1 MAQKFEIGEIV
12 FVKTDLKAGYLYQN
26 EIKTKGTYVS
36 KSHKKYQGKFGIV
49 QAYIRGGYELRFGAE
64 YDMNSI
70 YYDEMLEKF
79 IDLVAKNIE
88 VSTEASNLVRYLEIH
103 NIQRCIDNA
112 LTTRMF
118 ETDRDGFNKLVDTYN
133 ELSKR

>member
-1 MAQKFEIGEIV
+1 MAQKFELGEIV

-26 EIKTKGTYVS
+26 EVRTKGTYVS
-36 KSHKKYQGKFGIV
+36 KSHRKYAGHFGIV
-49 QAYIRGGYELRFGAE
+49 QAYVRGGYELRFGKD

-70 YYDEMLEKF
+70 YYDEMLDKF
-79 IDLVAKNIE
+79 VDTLKDGDSVTKD
-88 VSTEASNLVRYLEIH
+88 TERLIRNLEIH

-112 LTTRMF
+112 LTNRMF
-118 ETDRDGFNKLVDTYN
+118 NTDREGFNKLVDTYN